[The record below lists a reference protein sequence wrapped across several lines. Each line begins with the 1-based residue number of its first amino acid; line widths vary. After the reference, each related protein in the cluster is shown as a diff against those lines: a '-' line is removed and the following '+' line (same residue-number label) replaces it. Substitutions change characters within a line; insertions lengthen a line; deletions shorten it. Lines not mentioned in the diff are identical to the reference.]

1 MIGQF
6 HPGHSLSPGQLPHGQ
21 LPPCLGCNCPG
32 GIVLFPRTPKE
43 SCLLVRVM
51 AWFMFR
57 VKNGVEGGNFPVTGT
72 IDLEPYSEPCQM
84 PKMEF
89 FTKIVSDSKP
99 LTIFAKNSTLDV
111 SQGSEYVSDINIT
124 M

>member
-1 MIGQF
+1 MDNFPLALGAIVQG
-6 HPGHSLSPGQLPHGQ
+6 GLSCSRG
-21 LPPCLGCNCPG
+21 PPRKIASWLGLGFGLCLGLEMG
-32 GIVLFPRTPKE
+32 LR
-43 SCLLVRVM
+43 
-51 AWFMFR
+51 
-57 VKNGVEGGNFPVTGT
+57 GGNFLVTGT

>member
-1 MIGQF
+1 
-6 HPGHSLSPGQLPHGQ
+6 
-21 LPPCLGCNCPG
+21 
-32 GIVLFPRTPKE
+32 
-43 SCLLVRVM
+43 M